1 MSSMSMTEY
10 LHFQRQNFLKTRT
23 AIGATINENELS
35 SKIQKHYE
43 SLKRKAKRREDK
55 LKALSPVAND
65 MLSLFATTQNISQLL
80 EGKIDAE
87 VDKKIGAGG
96 FDQDLRDAANAT
108 AGFYKKIQ
116 ESSNAVEELN
126 KLLAQMSDILSNLDV
141 INAELLEYCATLP
154 EHQNESVTQS
164 FRPNGKFQIL
174 NINATA
180 VSSLESLKSRLESL
194 NNAKNSMGGNFP
206 QTVTYVNSKGET
218 KTASTFGVVYSMRQ
232 LLINILGGYGEAMS
246 AIYAMSKADEII
258 TKMASQIPNMTVSG
272 SGTTKLQGQTA
283 KSDVKV
289 TYQDNQV
296 SLSVGVSAK
305 AQLYKSKKSTT
316 TTFQTSKLKVFL
328 FAAKEID
335 AVLQYNFL
343 NNIYHGS
350 SSLNEQVVLNRYI
363 AALNFDNA
371 VTGWNIGDNV
381 MFLSYLD
388 RVISVSDFY
397 KDVAKGGKGK
407 ISNYPKLSI
416 NGFNAARKE
425 WEGQEENSALATAED
440 DTPLDKSTLAWQ
452 RSKAMKELLLS
463 LQTQIQFSH

>member
-43 SLKRKAKRREDK
+43 SLKRKAKYREDK

-218 KTASTFGVVYSMRQ
+218 KIASTFGVVYSMRQ

-316 TTFQTSKLKVFL
+316 TTFQTSKLKIFL
-328 FAAKEID
+328 AAKGIDEI
-335 AVLQYNFL
+335 LQYNFL
-343 NNIYHGS
+343 NNIYNGS

-363 AALNFDNA
+363 AAMNFDNA

-416 NGFNAARKE
+416 NGFSAARKE
-425 WEGQEENSALATAED
+425 WEGKEENSTLATAED

-452 RSKAMKELLLS
+452 RSKAMKDLLLS